1 MTGRMNHVGS
11 EMSES
16 KTSEGTDEV
25 LEREVAPQLP
35 TSGQIL
41 GQLVKTLGIE
51 HPKLQS
57 KTASRYFSGHLEDRV
72 KESSRTEIIKAIA
85 ETLVEQGV
93 DTSTSD
99 GDDTSSTVQALTT
112 ILDHHAVKWDR
123 LRSLLRPRMPRVFP
137 SHLPNVWRSYARLA
151 AVDLALRV
159 AAQMRLSG
167 SEPIALNFLDWV
179 EIDRRGKYLDSMRS
193 EAGIPSLWDF
203 SCKMVVDKNT
213 VEAWVYR
220 GSRPSSK
227 NLRNIA
233 KALTK
238 EGDSH
243 ERTRVLR
250 ELRRLYWASD
260 VAEVLGKYIGAEAVT
275 DIVDH
280 LRGYAT
286 LMDDSIVGQIDAESR
301 PAALA
306 DILALGAGS
315 KFSEPLLNALDST
328 ETDDEWNRDILAAG
342 ADWMRRVIAVNYQ
355 VHRGEVDA
363 LIQETEGGLLK
374 GWDVSKPEAYAH
386 YERSMELQ
394 IQGKMPEALA
404 EVTKAAELDPLDPAN
419 HFTLGSVKGGIGAKR
434 GDAALVEEGLEEC
447 WLAAKLDPNWLLPWT
462 EIGWILLRAG
472 RGKEA
477 VEHLRSVSPERG
489 PLDSYYY
496 QAMAVALR
504 QMGSFAES
512 IEAFESA
519 LRLNPDDPPVVVA
532 TAVTGLLAGDR
543 SKSNLYSKMARH
555 MGFAEEL
562 DWDSELANA
571 AIAVMPPLDIKKGKE
586 LDMAALNASIRRNPK
601 NAAAYLSRAVAF
613 YKREDDKRA
622 ISDLDEAIRL
632 APSNSDAYQ
641 LRGVVHGYMNNFDRV
656 VSDTTRAILL
666 GANNAMAYHHR
677 GMAYGERDELDLAI
691 ADFDEAIR
699 LEPNHVDAR
708 RGRGDCHL
716 YKGEYDLAIADYNV
730 ALRLDPE
737 HAPSYF
743 GRGKAFRMKLE
754 FDKAISDYDT
764 ALGIAPDNSLLYRFR
779 GDVYVAKREFALGIA
794 DFDVALSF
802 NSRDEIAFRGRGN
815 AFLFSGNFD
824 AALAD
829 FDAAVEFGPNSAVAR
844 YGRGVVREV
853 MGDSKGAAEDYR
865 RAREMGYED

>member
-93 DTSTSD
+93 GTSTSD

-203 SCKMVVDKNT
+203 SGKVVVDNNT

-233 KALTK
+233 KALAK

-280 LRGYAT
+280 LRNYAT
-286 LMDDSIVGQIDAESR
+286 LMDDSLKVHLDTESHH
-301 PAALA
+301 AAFA
-306 DILALGAGS
+306 DILAHGAGS
-315 KFSEPLLNALDST
+315 LYSEPVLSELAERESDS
-328 ETDDEWNRDILAAG
+328 EWKEDLVAVG
-342 ADWMRRVIAVNYQ
+342 SDWMRRVIAVNYQ

-363 LIQETEGGLLK
+363 LIQETEGGLL
-374 GWDVSKPEAYAH
+374 GDWDVSNPEAYAH

-419 HFTLGSVKGGIGAKR
+419 HFTLGSVKGGIGA
-434 GDAALVEEGLEEC
+434 
-447 WLAAKLDPNWLLPWT
+447 
-462 EIGWILLRAG
+462 
-472 RGKEA
+472 
-477 VEHLRSVSPERG
+477 
-489 PLDSYYY
+489 
-496 QAMAVALR
+496 
-504 QMGSFAES
+504 
-512 IEAFESA
+512 
-519 LRLNPDDPPVVVA
+519 
-532 TAVTGLLAGDR
+532 
-543 SKSNLYSKMARH
+543 
-555 MGFAEEL
+555 
-562 DWDSELANA
+562 
-571 AIAVMPPLDIKKGKE
+571 
-586 LDMAALNASIRRNPK
+586 
-601 NAAAYLSRAVAF
+601 
-613 YKREDDKRA
+613 
-622 ISDLDEAIRL
+622 
-632 APSNSDAYQ
+632 
-641 LRGVVHGYMNNFDRV
+641 
-656 VSDTTRAILL
+656 
-666 GANNAMAYHHR
+666 
-677 GMAYGERDELDLAI
+677 
-691 ADFDEAIR
+691 
-699 LEPNHVDAR
+699 R
-708 RGRGDCHL
+708 RG
-716 YKGEYDLAIADYNV
+716 N
-730 ALRLDPE
+730 
-737 HAPSYF
+737 
-743 GRGKAFRMKLE
+743 
-754 FDKAISDYDT
+754 T
-764 ALGIAPDNSLLYRFR
+764 ALGRRRS
-779 GDVYVAKREFALGIA
+779 
-794 DFDVALSF
+794 
-802 NSRDEIAFRGRGN
+802 
-815 AFLFSGNFD
+815 
-824 AALAD
+824 
-829 FDAAVEFGPNSAVAR
+829 
-844 YGRGVVREV
+844 RGVL
-853 MGDSKGAAEDYR
+853 AR
-865 RAREMGYED
+865 RKVGPKLASSLD

>member
-1 MTGRMNHVGS
+1 M
-11 EMSES
+11 
-16 KTSEGTDEV
+16 
-25 LEREVAPQLP
+25 
-35 TSGQIL
+35 
-41 GQLVKTLGIE
+41 
-51 HPKLQS
+51 
-57 KTASRYFSGHLEDRV
+57 

-93 DTSTSD
+93 GTSTSD
-99 GDDTSSTVQALTT
+99 GDGASSTVQALTT

-137 SHLPNVWRSYARLA
+137 SHLPNVWRIYARLA

-233 KALTK
+233 KALAK

-260 VAEVLGKYIGAEAVT
+260 IAVALAGYIGTEVVT
-275 DIVDH
+275 EIVQH
-280 LRGYAT
+280 LRNYAT
-286 LMDDSIVGQIDAESR
+286 LVYDSLKVHLDTESHH
-301 PAALA
+301 AAFA
-306 DILALGAGS
+306 DILAHGAGS
-315 KFSEPLLNALDST
+315 LYSEPVLSELAERESDS
-328 ETDDEWNRDILAAG
+328 EWKEDLVAVG
-342 ADWMRRVIAVNYQ
+342 SDWIRRVIAVNYQ

-404 EVTKAAELDPLDPAN
+404 EVTKAAELDLLDPAN

-462 EIGWILLRAG
+462 EIGWILLMAG
-472 RGKEA
+472 REREA
-477 VEHLRSVSPERG
+477 VEHLQGVAPERG
-489 PLDSYYY
+489 SLDAYYY

-504 QMGSFAES
+504 QLGRFQES
-512 IEAFESA
+512 LETFESA
-519 LRLNPDDPPVVVA
+519 LRLNPDAPPVVVA

-562 DWDSELANA
+562 EQLSELVNA
-571 AIAVMPPLDIKKGKE
+571 AIAELPSLDMKKGDK
-586 LDMAALNASIRRNPK
+586 LDMAALSASLRRNPN
-601 NAAAYLSRAVAF
+601 NAAAYMYRALAF
-613 YKREDDKRA
+613 FEKEDNVRA
-622 ISDLDEAIRL
+622 ISDLDEAIKL
-632 APSNSDAYQ
+632 TPGNSAAYQ

-677 GMAYGERDELDLAI
+677 GMAYGERDELELAI
-691 ADFDEAIR
+691 ADFDEALR
-699 LEPNHVDAR
+699 LEPSHVDAR
-708 RGRGDCHL
+708 RCRGDCL
-716 YKGEYDLAIADYNV
+716 RFNGEYDLAIADYNE
-730 ALRLDPE
+730 ALKLDPE
-737 HAPSYF
+737 THILLFWQRNGVSPEA
-743 GRGKAFRMKLE
+743 RFRQGYCRLRHYNSACARQFARLPVPWLRSCGE
-754 FDKAISDYDT
+754 GGIC
-764 ALGIAPDNSLLYRFR
+764 LGIGRFQ
-779 GDVYVAKREFALGIA
+779 
-794 DFDVALSF
+794 
-802 NSRDEIAFRGRGN
+802 
-815 AFLFSGNFD
+815 LFG
-824 AALAD
+824 
-829 FDAAVEFGPNSAVAR
+829 
-844 YGRGVVREV
+844 
-853 MGDSKGAAEDYR
+853 
-865 RAREMGYED
+865 